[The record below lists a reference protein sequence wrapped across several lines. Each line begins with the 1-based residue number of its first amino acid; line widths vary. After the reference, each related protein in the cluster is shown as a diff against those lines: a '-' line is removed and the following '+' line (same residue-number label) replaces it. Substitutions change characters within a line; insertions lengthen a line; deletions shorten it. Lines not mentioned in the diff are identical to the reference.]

1 MPVVRELSYEPVD
14 RDGLPLDSPPAALAL
29 EGACEVGTPFGTVV
43 VVEHTFDTA
52 GTHGSVALEGC
63 DLVDE
68 DALATLT
75 GRPVEWPDGGARR
88 PVFFDLETTGLS
100 GGAGTVAFLV
110 GCGFF
115 EAGAFKTVQFFLP
128 GFAAERALLHA
139 AGELLDR
146 VPLLVTYNGRSF
158 DVPVMEM
165 RWSFH
170 RMACPIERTPHV
182 DMLPPARRLWREA
195 GDGAERSC
203 RLVSLEEHLFG
214 FVRTGDVPGWE
225 IPQRYFAYLRSGDS
239 GPLAPVLHH
248 NRLDLLSLAV
258 VAARAQRLVQDG
270 HEAARDARECHA
282 LGRLYE
288 RAGKLEVAESAY
300 AAAADHIVGDREVRE
315 RALARLAVL
324 LRRQRRFRESA
335 DAWRRLLALGHGRS
349 SRAREALE
357 ALAIHHEHRVGEL
370 DAARSI
376 ALSALQEESDPI
388 RREAVR
394 HRLARLERKLAGR
407 RDVAAPSPSPLFT
420 GPADPE

>member
-1 MPVVRELSYEPVD
+1 MRELLYEPVG
-14 RDGLPLDSPPAALAL
+14 RDGLPIDGGMAAPAL
-29 EGACEVGTPFGTVV
+29 EGAREVSTPFGTAL
-43 VVEHTFDTA
+43 VVEHAFDTD
-52 GTHGSVALEGC
+52 GTHGTVALDGC

-75 GRPVEWPDGGARR
+75 GRPVEWPDGDARR

-115 EAGAFKTVQFFLP
+115 EAGAFRTVQFFLP

-146 VPLLVTYNGRSF
+146 APLLVTYNGRTF
-158 DVPVMEM
+158 DVPVMET

-170 RMACPIERTPHV
+170 RMACPIEATPHV

-195 GDGAERSC
+195 VDGTERSC

-214 FVRTGDVPGWE
+214 FVRSGDVPGWE
-225 IPQRYFAYLRSGDS
+225 IPQRYFAYLRSGDPS
-239 GPLAPVLHH
+239 PLAPVLHH

-288 RAGKLEVAESAY
+288 RAGKLASAESAY
-300 AAAADHIVGDREVRE
+300 QAAAGHIVGDREVRE

-335 DAWRRLLALGHGRS
+335 DAWRCLLALGHGRS
-349 SRAREALE
+349 PWAREALE

-370 DAARSI
+370 DQARSI
-376 ALSALQEESDPI
+376 ALTALQAERDPA

-394 HRLARLERKLAGR
+394 HRLARLNRKLADRGT
-407 RDVAAPSPSPLFT
+407 VAGPDPSSLFT
-420 GPADPE
+420 GRAEPD